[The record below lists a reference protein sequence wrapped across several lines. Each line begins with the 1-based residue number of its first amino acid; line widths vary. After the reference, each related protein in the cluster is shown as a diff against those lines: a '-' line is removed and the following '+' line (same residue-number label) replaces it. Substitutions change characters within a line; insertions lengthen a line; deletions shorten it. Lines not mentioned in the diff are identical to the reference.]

1 MMNQSHV
8 YPSSLGK
15 TYFKIFRVWLGV
27 SKTFPRRFMKSHILS
42 GRWSNGSSLSRVLS
56 SLGLVQFLH
65 RDRSPFTIA
74 RTALSVGFSLASQR
88 IMRQGSQQIRK
99 ATFLGLGNPC
109 ELYFVFSHA
118 RNKIIS
124 LCWCRSW
131 YENLALILKEDNRF
145 ARKKWPTSSPKF
157 FTCRNKVIFH
167 KLMFILVCNSFPWV
181 T

>member
-42 GRWSNGSSLSRVLS
+42 GRWGNGSSLSHVLS
-56 SLGLVQFLH
+56 SLGLVQFPH
-65 RDRSPFTIA
+65 RDCSPFTIA
-74 RTALSVGFSLASQR
+74 RTALSIRFSLVSQR

-118 RNKIIS
+118 WSKIIS

-145 ARKKWPTSSPKF
+145 ARKKWPISSPKF
-157 FTCRNKVIFH
+157 SLAEIKLFFTNLC
-167 KLMFILVCNSFPWV
+167 LY
-181 T
+181 